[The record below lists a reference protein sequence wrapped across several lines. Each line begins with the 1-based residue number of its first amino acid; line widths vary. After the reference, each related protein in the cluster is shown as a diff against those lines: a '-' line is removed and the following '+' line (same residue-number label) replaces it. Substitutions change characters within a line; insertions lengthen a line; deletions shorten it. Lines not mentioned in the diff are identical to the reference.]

1 MALLAPDSETLTL
14 HDEHG
19 QLIAYLVPT
28 KQMNRMQAEI
38 EDLRMQVATLQR
50 QGAVSQEPLDP
61 DACCVVV
68 EKRLE

>member
-1 MALLAPDSETLTL
+1 MARLTPDSETLTV

-38 EDLRMQVATLQR
+38 ETLRKQVATLQR
-50 QGAVSQEPLDP
+50 QGASDLESPGA
-61 DACCVVV
+61 DAYCVV
-68 EKRLE
+68 EKSLE